1 MGIQIPVATVLAI
14 LFRGNVLLA
23 IALQL
28 ISNPFTVPFMY
39 PLEFYAGKRLM
50 DLLPFHVQWLD
61 NASLKGMLTAIKSGS
76 WEQLFSIG
84 LGGFILACIGGTLLG
99 CICAYISCKIHK
111 RIIRNSL
118 ISYEQFVALKRKQI
132 SELSD

>member
-111 RIIRNSL
+111 RAIRNFL
-118 ISYEQFVALKRKQI
+118 LNYEQFVALKRKQI